1 MTSPRPDGSRADAPV
16 GRPGPR
22 WEAGEVAPP
31 ASTGLAIDRPVRAAK
46 LPRIRPED
54 AGFRRRIGAWLIDEL
69 ARTLFYPL
77 LLIVLVMF
85 GGQVPE
91 APAPGDLSV
100 TAILPQMVLR
110 VGLSWIFW
118 SLGTSPGAMLLHLR
132 IVDGSGRPPGPV
144 RGGVRAIVE
153 VLSISTLLIGFAWAL
168 FSRRRQTWHDLA
180 AGTYVVDAPE
190 RDLRN

>member
-1 MTSPRPDGSRADAPV
+1 MTSSRPDGSRADAPV
-16 GRPGPR
+16 GHPGPR
-22 WEAGEVAPP
+22 WEAGAVPVQRAPSDAAP
-31 ASTGLAIDRPVRAAK
+31 LPRARAA
-46 LPRIRPED
+46 RVQPED
-54 AGFRRRIGAWLIDEL
+54 AALRRRISAWLIDEL

-118 SLGTSPGAMLLHLR
+118 SMGTSPGAMILHLR
-132 IVDGSGRPPGPV
+132 IVDGHGHPPGPI
-144 RGGVRAIVE
+144 RGGVRALVE
-153 VLSISTLLIGFAWAL
+153 VVSISTLLAGFAWAL

-180 AGTYVVDAPE
+180 AGTYVVNAPRE
-190 RDLRN
+190 GDRG

>member
-31 ASTGLAIDRPVRAAK
+31 APTGLAIDRPVRAAK
-46 LPRIRPED
+46 LPRVRPED

-85 GGQVPE
+85 
-91 APAPGDLSV
+91 
-100 TAILPQMVLR
+100 
-110 VGLSWIFW
+110 
-118 SLGTSPGAMLLHLR
+118 
-132 IVDGSGRPPGPV
+132 
-144 RGGVRAIVE
+144 
-153 VLSISTLLIGFAWAL
+153 
-168 FSRRRQTWHDLA
+168 
-180 AGTYVVDAPE
+180 AG
-190 RDLRN
+190 

>member
-1 MTSPRPDGSRADAPV
+1 MTTPRPDGSRADAPV

-22 WEAGEVAPP
+22 WEAGETLPP
-31 ASTGLAIDRPVRAAK
+31 ASAGPSVERPLRVAK
-46 LPRIRPED
+46 PPRVHGED
-54 AGFRRRIGAWLIDEL
+54 AGFRRRIGAWLLDEL

-77 LLIVLVMF
+77 LLIVLVLF
-85 GGQVPE
+85 GGQVPD
-91 APAPGDLSV
+91 APAPGDLNV

-118 SLGTSPGAMLLHLR
+118 SMGTSPGAILLGLR
-132 IVDGSGRPPGPV
+132 IVDANGAAPGPV

-153 VLSISTLLIGFAWAL
+153 VLSLSTLLIGFACAL

-180 AGTYVVDAPE
+180 AGTYVVNAPE
-190 RDLRN
+190 RGPRD